1 MHETQSCKVHEA
13 KLVELKGDK
22 EKSIIMLLV
31 NTATW
36 MYLKSVKWKKPD
48 LKRYMLRD
56 SIYMAFW
63 KKTKLSGK
71 WLPGYRG
78 EAICGNIWGNNYTCS
93 SSWLWQ
99 RSHDYAF
106 VKTHKTIT
114 QSEPYCMQIFFK
126 KII

>member
-63 KKTKLSGK
+63 KKQNCQVSGYQGIEARQFVGIFGVIITLVLHPDCGKGHMTMHLSKPTKLCTK
-71 WLPGYRG
+71 IKECILPLL
-78 EAICGNIWGNNYTCS
+78 NY
-93 SSWLWQ
+93 
-99 RSHDYAF
+99 
-106 VKTHKTIT
+106 K
-114 QSEPYCMQIFFK
+114 
-126 KII
+126 